1 MNLPKTYKALE
12 LKEYSENK
20 SRAVIVEKT
29 IRPLKKGE
37 VLIRMHSASINP
49 SDLMFL
55 RGLYGIKKKLPVVP
69 GFEGSGTVV
78 ASGGGWYGSYLK
90 GKNVACTAPG
100 RGDGVY
106 AEYMITDAFSCL
118 AIGNDL
124 SLEQGACLYVN
135 PITAIAMVEQAQ
147 RAGAKALVQTAAAS
161 ALGKMVVGIAARKG
175 MKVINVVRK
184 PEQEA
189 ALKAVGAEHILNSE
203 TSNFE
208 RQLRVLSNELKA
220 TVCLDAVAGELTARV
235 LGAMPYGSRVIV
247 YGALSEKE
255 IPLHAGLMIFQDKK
269 LEGFWLSTWVPQQS
283 PFKIWKLS
291 RELRAL
297 AKKELKTDIAARFPL
312 EKAAEAIDHYAVNMT
327 KGKVLIQTPYAEG
340 K

>member
-12 LKEYSENK
+12 LREYSENK
-20 SRAVIVEKT
+20 NRAQIVEKT
-29 IRPLKKGE
+29 IRPLKNGE

-69 GFEGSGTVV
+69 GFEGSGQVV
-78 ASGGGWYGSYLK
+78 ASGGGFYGSYLK

-106 AEYMITDAFSCL
+106 AEYMITEAFSCL
-118 AIGNDL
+118 PIGKDL

-135 PITAIAMVEQAQ
+135 PITAIAMVDLAEKY
-147 RAGAKALVQTAAAS
+147 GAKAIVQTAAAS

-203 TSNFE
+203 ASNFE

-220 TVCLDAVAGELTARV
+220 TVCLDAVAGELTTKV
-235 LGAMPYGSRVIV
+235 LLAMPYGSRAII

-255 IPLHAGLMIFQDKK
+255 IPLHAGMMIFQDKK

-283 PFKIWKLS
+283 PYKIWKLS
-291 RELRAL
+291 KELRSL

-312 EKAAEAIDHYAVNMT
+312 EKAVEAIDNYAANMT
-327 KGKVLIQTPYAEG
+327 KGKVLIQTPFAEG

>member
-12 LKEYSENK
+12 LREYSENK
-20 SRAVIVEKT
+20 NRAVIVEKQ
-29 IRPLKKGE
+29 IKPLKKGE
-37 VLIRMHSASINP
+37 VLIKMHSASINP

-69 GFEGSGTVV
+69 GFEGSGQVV
-78 ASGGGWYGSYLK
+78 ASGGGFYGSYLK

-106 AEYMITDAFSCL
+106 AEYMITEAISCL
-118 AIGNDL
+118 PIGNDL

-135 PITAIAMVEQAQ
+135 PITAIAMVDLAEK
-147 RAGAKALVQTAAAS
+147 AGAKAIVQTAAAS

-184 PEQEA
+184 PEQEE
-189 ALKAVGAEHILNSE
+189 ALKAIGAEHILNSE
-203 TSNFE
+203 ASNFE

-220 TVCLDAVAGELTARV
+220 TVCLDAVAGELTTRV
-235 LGAMPYGSRVIV
+235 LLSMPYGSRCIV

-255 IPLHAGLMIFQDKK
+255 IPLHAGMMIFQDKK
-269 LEGFWLSTWVPQQS
+269 LQGFWLSTWVPQQS
-283 PFKIWKLS
+283 AYKIWKLS
-291 RELRAL
+291 RELRSL
-297 AKKELKTDIAARFPL
+297 AQKELKTDIAAKFPL
-312 EKAAEAIDHYAVNMT
+312 EKAVEAIENYGANMT
-327 KGKVLIQTPYAEG
+327 RGKVLIQTPFAEG

>member
-1 MNLPKTYKALE
+1 MNLPNTYKALE
-12 LKEYSENK
+12 LREYSENK
-20 SRAVIVEKT
+20 NRAVIVEKT

-49 SDLMFL
+49 SDLMFM

-69 GFEGSGTVV
+69 GFEGSGNVV
-78 ASGGGWYGSYLK
+78 ASGGGLYGSYLK
-90 GKNVACTAPG
+90 GKNVACTASG
-100 RGDGVY
+100 KGDGVY
-106 AEYMITDAFSCL
+106 AEYMITDAFSCFP
-118 AIGNDL
+118 IGKNL
-124 SLEQGACLYVN
+124 SLEQGACLFVN

-161 ALGKMVVGIAARKG
+161 ALGKMVVGIATRKG
-175 MKVINVVRK
+175 MKVINIVRK

-189 ALKAVGAEHILNSE
+189 ALKAIGAEYILNSE

-220 TVCLDAVAGELTARV
+220 TVCLDAVAGELTSKV
-235 LGAMPYGSRVIV
+235 LLAMPYGSRVIV

-255 IPLHAGLMIFQDKK
+255 IPLHAGMMIFQDKK
-269 LEGFWLSTWVPQQS
+269 LEGFWLSTWVPQQT
-283 PFKIWKLS
+283 PYKIWKIS
-291 RELRAL
+291 KELRSL

-312 EKAAEAIDHYAVNMT
+312 EKASEAIDNYAANMT
-327 KGKVLIQTPYAEG
+327 KGKVLIQTSFAEG

>member
-1 MNLPKTYKALE
+1 MNLPQTYKALE
-12 LKEYSENK
+12 LREYSENRN
-20 SRAVIVEKT
+20 RAVLVEKKF
-29 IRPLKKGE
+29 RPLKKGE
-37 VLIRMHSASINP
+37 VLIRIHSASINP

-69 GFEGSGTVV
+69 GFEASGVVV
-78 ASGGGWYGSYLK
+78 ASGGGLYGNYLK

-118 AIGNDL
+118 SIGSQL

-147 RAGAKALVQTAAAS
+147 KYGAKALVQTAAAS
-161 ALGKMVVGIAARKG
+161 ALGKMVVGIAAKKG

-189 ALKAVGAEHILNSE
+189 ALKAIGAEHILNSE
-203 TSNFE
+203 ASNFE

-220 TVCLDAVAGELTARV
+220 TVCLDAVAGELTTKV
-235 LGAMPYGSRVIV
+235 LLAMPYGSRCIV

-255 IPLHAGLMIFQDKK
+255 IPLHAGMLIFQDKK

-283 PFKIWKLS
+283 PYKIWKLS
-291 RELRAL
+291 GELRAL
-297 AKKELKTDIAARFPL
+297 AKKELKTDIAAKFPL
-312 EKAAEAIDHYAVNMT
+312 EKAVEAIEDYAANMT
-327 KGKVLIQTPYAEG
+327 RGKVLIQPPFAEG